1 MGTFIF
7 GIMGAGKIAK
17 KFCAAVELI
26 EGCKVTAVS
35 SKSMERAAEFAA
47 EQGIPSAYDSYEQM
61 LVREK
66 PDCVYIA
73 ATTDAHY
80 ELCMLCLDHRVPV
93 LCEKAMFVSSAQAET
108 VFARAKELNVFVMEA
123 MWSRFLPAVNQ
134 AKQWLTEGLIGKPQ
148 SLDLAIGFVAPAD
161 KTNRYFNPE
170 LGGGVAYDITVY
182 AYEIA
187 TYMVTEPI
195 EDIQVAAVWAD
206 TGVDVT
212 NHIILRYPHLLASLR
227 TSIVS
232 ALDQGQGLVINGD
245 SGKIVVPKP
254 HFASEALLYTNQQ
267 ELRIH
272 YKDEQTQNGFVY
284 QIQEAMQCIRNGQ
297 IESAT
302 VPHELTLQCAR
313 LFDRIGETRPQLL

>member
-1 MGTFIF
+1 
-7 GIMGAGKIAK
+7 
-17 KFCAAVELI
+17 
-26 EGCKVTAVS
+26 
-35 SKSMERAAEFAA
+35 
-47 EQGIPSAYDSYEQM
+47 
-61 LVREK
+61 
-66 PDCVYIA
+66 
-73 ATTDAHY
+73 
-80 ELCMLCLDHRVPV
+80 MLCLDHRVPV
-93 LCEKAMFVSSAQAET
+93 LCEKAMFVSSDQAET

-123 MWSRFLPAVNQ
+123 MWSRFLPAVIQ

-187 TYMVTEPI
+187 TYMIAEPI
-195 EDIQVAAVWAD
+195 EDMQVAAVWAD
-206 TGVDVT
+206 TGEDVT
-212 NHIILRYPHLLASLR
+212 NHIILRYKNVLASLR

-232 ALDQGQGLVINGD
+232 ALDQGQGLVIYGD

-284 QIQEAMQCIRNGQ
+284 QIQEAMACIRNGQ

>member
-1 MGTFIF
+1 MGAFTF

-26 EGCKVTAVS
+26 ENCQVVAIS
-35 SKSMERAAEFAA
+35 SKSMERAKEFAA

-134 AKQWLTEGLIGKPQ
+134 AKRWLEEGLIGKPQ
-148 SLDLAIGFVAPAD
+148 SLDMAIGFVAPNE

-187 TYMVTEPI
+187 TYMVTGPI
-195 EDIQVAAVWAD
+195 EDMQVAAVWAD

-212 NHIILRYPHLLASLR
+212 NHITLRYNDLLASLR

-232 ALDQGQGLVINGD
+232 ALDQGLVIYGD
-245 SGKIVVPKP
+245 SGKIVVPRP
-254 HFASEALLYTNQQ
+254 HFAEEAILYTPQK
-267 ELRIH
+267 EIHTH

-284 QIQEAMQCIRNGQ
+284 QIKEVMDCIGSGK
-297 IESAT
+297 IESPT
-302 VPHELTLQCAR
+302 VSHELTLQCAR
-313 LFDRIGETRPQLL
+313 LFDRIGETRP